1 MSEQHNN
8 NDNNKNQQTGLVWTG
23 VFLLMMV
30 FFVPYFILPM
40 LDSVTTRLNTEVQE
54 DKKDRFET
62 VTLEKE
68 TYDVVFRA
76 KRIVES
82 YDENGKLTYK
92 VLFHASNIDYEV
104 ECEIPSKYK
113 EQLNKDAL
121 YNGNIELTYVKE
133 FYQQVID
140 MGSYNDIKIAV
151 KNIVGGR
158 EISDVTFM
166 FDDYLTKPVKDTSI
180 IESDLKSKFL
190 IGYEKESS

>member
-1 MSEQHNN
+1 MSEQSNN
-8 NDNNKNQQTGLVWTG
+8 NNKNQQTGLVWTG
-23 VFLLMMV
+23 VFLLMMA

-40 LDSVTTRLNTEVQE
+40 LNNVTTRLNTEVQE

-76 KRIVES
+76 KRIVEY

-92 VLFHASNIDYEV
+92 VLFHASNIDYGV

-151 KNIVGGR
+151 KNMVDGR

-166 FDDYLTKPVKDTSI
+166 FDDYLTKPVNDAVT
-180 IESDLKSKFL
+180 IEADLKSKFL

>member
-1 MSEQHNN
+1 MSEQSNN
-8 NDNNKNQQTGLVWTG
+8 NNKNQQTGLVWTG
-23 VFLLMMV
+23 VFLLMMA

-40 LDSVTTRLNTEVQE
+40 LNNVTTRLNTEVQE

-76 KRIVES
+76 KRIVEY

-151 KNIVGGR
+151 KNMVDGR

-166 FDDYLTKPVKDTSI
+166 FDDYLTKPVNDAVT
-180 IESDLKSKFL
+180 IEADLKSKFL